1 MNEKLADA
9 RATHAL
15 FVELEARQ
23 PELAQRYAWQA
34 LPAIVE
40 SGDFALADRYR
51 GGPLALLDQVNVHAL
66 TMPLIPPPG
75 KAPRLSADLSN
86 LVKDARLGAAVLH
99 GLGREAE
106 AIALRKALLAGLT
119 SDALRVMAQRELD
132 DPGTIIRELVACQM
146 AQEDAAAGQPA
157 AAHRPNNPL
166 QACGSCTSDTSTSS
180 AAIFSSASAWSSSSA
195 ANPSCSTPR
204 AMS

>member
-1 MNEKLADA
+1 MMQARDEQARRLLDGDLTCGRKTSQESDAKSYQRVSRFSLIVGMNEKLADA

-34 LPAIVE
+34 LPAIVD

-51 GGPLALLDQVNVHAL
+51 GDPLALLDQVNEHAL

-75 KAPRLSADLSN
+75 TAPRLSADLSN

-106 AIALRKALLAGLT
+106 AIALRKTLLAGLT

-157 AAHRPNNPL
+157 VAP
-166 QACGSCTSDTSTSS
+166 QAE
-180 AAIFSSASAWSSSSA
+180 
-195 ANPSCSTPR
+195 
-204 AMS
+204 